1 RSNVKESDVRSNAY
15 AIDLVSSASQGNRRY
30 SRLPAAR
37 RSKRTVSAY
46 PECIQVSTWLLC
58 KVTSGYGAGTKK
70 NAKSQYVVTV
80 PVTVPGLRRMSKSV
94 LGYGAGYGAGT
105 RRMYTSQYVVTV
117 PVTVPGLEECIQVS
131 TWLLC
136 RLRCGTKKN
145 VYKSVRGYGA
155 GNKKNVYKSVRG
167 YGAGYGA
174 GTKKNVYKSVRGYGA
189 GTKKNVYKS

>member
-1 RSNVKESDVRSNAY
+1 RSNVKESDVRSNAK

-70 NAKSQYVVTV
+70 N
-80 PVTVPGLRRMSKSV
+80 
-94 LGYGAGYGAGT
+94 
-105 RRMYTSQYVVTV
+105 
-117 PVTVPGLEECIQVS
+117 
-131 TWLLC
+131 
-136 RLRCGTKKN
+136 
-145 VYKSVRGYGA
+145 
-155 GNKKNVYKSVRG
+155 VYKSVRG

-174 GTKKNVYKSVRGYGA
+174 GLIRMYIVSTWLRCRLRCRDLKNVYK
-189 GTKKNVYKS
+189 